1 MSCTRYRQLIS
12 RYVDDE
18 VTPRQRQELLAH
30 VEHCSDC
37 AAWLAR
43 ARQTDVL
50 LKSVK
55 NTGPSDSVRQ
65 AILSQLHTV
74 APKIESSKQG
84 TPTSKQNATVRHS
97 PLRALM
103 SAFLLRFDPSPRRI
117 FFGSATALVV
127 TVGLL
132 YWLNVLPPVWD
143 YNKLGFE
150 VQDQSDSLSSTPI
163 PIRAVSGNYGAD
175 GAMAVPNLTLTEPE
189 AGAQI
194 SLLTQPLVIRFDQPM
209 ARSSVE
215 DALSIVP
222 PVAGQIAWDADNE
235 LRWTPTGTGLLRG
248 ITYTVTLSDSA
259 LSQSGAALPR
269 PATWSFH
276 TSDAHTVTASVPDG
290 ASVRPLASFA
300 LRFDAPMVEESAQS
314 AVSFRTSASG
324 ASENVPATLTWDT
337 AGKLLTVTPLKP
349 LPTGNLSL
357 AVGAQAV
364 TRAGDTLGRSFEFR
378 YHTSLPSLRLRML
391 DTRIATA
398 HTGAPISLRYDATG
412 PEQVFFDVYS
422 FPAEKLADLSAQA
435 SEWPQPIP
443 VAFPG
448 NLPLVATA
456 SSNFAADN
464 GVAHISSL
472 PAGIYLVVAHAPS
485 SAGDSNLTDWQ
496 LMLVG
501 NGSLV
506 STGPGLPLWAV
517 NDAGHSWE
525 GAEISFYSPDGK
537 LLDKGLTNVA
547 GLLLPSA
554 SVQGATLAIARDP
567 FGRIAPLV
575 LGPSSTWAGT
585 TAAASN
591 VDLPATIVTDR
602 QSYPA
607 GITINFRSILTPHSS
622 QRGLNAA
629 LPTRSDNSGNV
640 AVQFL
645 TPQGCVVSALSLKPD
660 GSQGV
665 SGTFPVAS
673 TSLPGTYTIR
683 VRQGSLSHDFP
694 VAVLPAR
701 SDSLSVAIL
710 PTFEAQTGSA
720 GITYTVSVLGTNGN
734 PASAALITTTLR
746 IEGDTW
752 ASSPVTA
759 TTDAN
764 GIAVLSLS
772 LPSWFDRFNEPAIYL
787 HADAGSGG
795 LQGSDDLPLDF
806 TSQANTASGQTQIV
820 APDLNVAVI
829 ARPLPTPDQQE
840 SPPLNTGFLVRA
852 VLLDPS
858 IEGGDT
864 LLLAQ
869 APSGERLSYPLNLF
883 SKPGGDA
890 TFVLPRRF
898 AGGTIRVF
906 SASSPSGRVLS
917 LLPSGSASAELHLR
931 APISAT
937 AASAI
942 PVALTLN
949 DADGVSLEG
958 HASLAWRRVSGVAS
972 NRPLDWQ
979 AAVVL
984 TSAGAVTT
992 TLQTPSE
999 TGLWY
1004 LMSESVTGDG
1014 VARGFAAVR
1023 VLPRVWVQ
1031 LPPAADVQ
1039 AGNSINF
1046 SVRVHN
1052 PSTATA
1058 YPTLQAAPRGDLQ
1071 LSGDTTHG
1079 VTVSAGG
1086 WADVAWQASQLR
1098 TGDSGVVLSFSDI
1111 PAMMATWPLPITF
1124 TPNSQISTTYTA
1136 GVLSGER
1143 TVGVSVPW
1151 GLNNAGVSMEIR
1163 ASTSLLPA
1171 LGGITRDL
1179 LSQWAPSSD
1188 GVSLAAARLGTGG
1201 AVASA
1206 YTHAGAN
1213 VPSSLLLSSVQRS
1226 VILQQLYSSQHADG
1240 SWSSDLDVSGPGTL
1254 RETAAVLLAFQ
1265 RARTFPSGGDGALQP
1280 DQSVLDRAVA
1290 YLTAEL
1296 TRPLPASPAT
1306 SVLEERTFSLYVLSL
1321 YAPVAPDWMRPML
1334 AYAPTD
1340 PTGTSPSLSI
1350 DGLGWLALAFYQ
1362 SGNSADARTLL
1373 DATIRSQPDIA
1384 TGPSAPFLLALLR
1397 AGNVPGAQGQTAV
1410 SPSQIATA
1418 LMETRAGSG
1427 WRTTLDTADTL
1438 VALALYSTVEDE
1450 RPRTEPPSILLDD
1463 HAVQPSSSPDN
1474 PAEVSFV
1481 LSGAELHAGTNWL
1494 KLRSPIS
1501 GQTIYYSLT
1510 LIASR

>member
-74 APKIESSKQG
+74 APKAESSKQN
-84 TPTSKQNATVRHS
+84 TSATKQNTTVHRS
-97 PLRALM
+97 PLRALI
-103 SAFLLRFDPSPRRI
+103 SALLLRFDPSPRRI
-117 FFGSATALVV
+117 IFGSASALVA
-127 TVGLL
+127 TLCLL
-132 YWLNVLPPVWD
+132 NWLNVLPPVWN

-175 GAMAVPNLTLTEPE
+175 SAMAAPNLTLVEP
-189 AGAQI
+189 ATGAQV

-269 PATWSFH
+269 PAVWSFH
-276 TSDAHTVTASVPDG
+276 TADAHTVTASVPDG
-290 ASVRPLASFA
+290 ASVRPLASFT

-324 ASENVPATLTWDT
+324 SFEDVPATFMWDT

-349 LPTGNLSL
+349 LPEGDLSL

-364 TRAGDTLGRSFEFR
+364 TRAGDTLGRSFEFS
-378 YHTSLPSLRLRML
+378 YHATLPASRLHLL

-398 HTGAPISLRYDATG
+398 HTGTPISLRYDASG

-422 FPAEKLADLSAQA
+422 FPAEKLSDLAAQS
-435 SEWPQPIP
+435 SEWPEPLP
-443 VAFPG
+443 AAFPG
-448 NLPLVATA
+448 NLPLVATV

-472 PAGIYLVVAHAPS
+472 PAGIYLLVAHASS
-485 SAGDSNLTDWQ
+485 SAGNPNLTDWQ

-537 LLDKGLTNVA
+537 LLDKGLTNAA
-547 GLLLPSA
+547 GLLLPGT
-554 SVQGATLAIARDP
+554 SVQGAALAIARDP

-575 LGPSSTWAGT
+575 LRSSSTRAGT
-585 TAAASN
+585 STAVGNA
-591 VDLPATIVTDR
+591 DLPATIVTDR
-602 QSYPA
+602 PSYPA
-607 GITINFRSILTPHSS
+607 GTMINFRSILMQHPS
-622 QRGLNAA
+622 QSGPNDT
-629 LPTRSDNSGNV
+629 LPTGADNNGNV

-645 TPQGCVVSALSLKPD
+645 TPQGCVVAALSLKPD

-673 TSLPGTYTIR
+673 TSLPGVYTIR

-694 VAVLPAR
+694 VDVLPSR

-710 PTFEAQTGSA
+710 PTAEAQTSST
-720 GITYTVSVLGTNGN
+720 GITYTVSVLGANGN
-734 PASAALITTTLR
+734 PASATLITATLR

-752 ASSPVTA
+752 ASLPVTA

-764 GIAVLSLS
+764 GMAVLSLP

-787 HADAGSGG
+787 HAAAGVDG

-820 APDLNVAVI
+820 APDLNVAVV

-858 IEGGDT
+858 IESGDI

-869 APSGERLSYPLNLF
+869 APSGERLSYPLDLF

-906 SASSPSGRVLS
+906 SATSPSGRVLS
-917 LLPSGSASAELHLR
+917 LLPVGNASAELRVR

-942 PVALTLN
+942 PVALTLS
-949 DADGVSLEG
+949 DADGISLQG

-972 NRPLDWQ
+972 DRPLDWQ

-984 TSAGAVTT
+984 TSTGGVTT

-999 TGLWY
+999 PGLWY
-1004 LMSESVTGDG
+1004 LMSESVTADG

-1023 VLPRVWVQ
+1023 VLPGVWVQ
-1031 LPPAADVQ
+1031 LPPAPDVR
-1039 AGNSINF
+1039 AGNSISF

-1052 PSTATA
+1052 PGAIDA

-1071 LSGDTTHG
+1071 LSGDASRS
-1079 VTVSAGG
+1079 VTVSAVG
-1086 WADVAWQASQLR
+1086 WTDVGWQASQLR
-1098 TGDSGVVLSFSDI
+1098 AGGSSVVLSFSDNSGML
-1111 PAMMATWPLPITF
+1111 ASWPLPITF
-1124 TPNSQISTTYTA
+1124 TPNSETSTTYTA

-1179 LSQWAPSSD
+1179 LSRWAPPED
-1188 GVSLAAARLGTGG
+1188 GVSLAAARLGASG

-1206 YTHAGAN
+1206 YTHAGAT

-1240 SWSSDLDVSGPGTL
+1240 SWSSDLDPSGPGSL

-1265 RARTFPSGGDGALQP
+1265 RARSFPSGGDAALQP
-1280 DQSVLDRAVA
+1280 EQSVLDRAVA
-1290 YLTAEL
+1290 YLAAGL
-1296 TRPLPASPAT
+1296 SRPLPASPAA
-1306 SVLEERTFSLYVLSL
+1306 SVLEERAFSLYVLSL
-1321 YAPVAPDWMRPML
+1321 YVPVAPDWLQPML
-1334 AYAPTD
+1334 AYVISDPMGAAPSFST
-1340 PTGTSPSLSI
+1340 

-1362 SGNSADARTLL
+1362 SGNTADARALL
-1373 DATIRSQPDIA
+1373 DAVLRSRPSIA
-1384 TGPSAPFLLALLR
+1384 TEPSAPFLLALLR
-1397 AGNVPGAQGQTAV
+1397 ADNAPGAQGQTTV
-1410 SPSQIATA
+1410 SPSQIVTA
-1418 LMETRAGSG
+1418 LMEARAGSG

-1463 HAVQPSSSPDN
+1463 HAIQPSSSPDN

-1481 LSGAELHAGTNWL
+1481 LSGDDLHAGTNWL
-1494 KLRSPIS
+1494 KLRSPVS
-1501 GQTIYYSLT
+1501 GQTVYYSLT

>member
-74 APKIESSKQG
+74 APKVEGSN
-84 TPTSKQNATVRHS
+84 QNASANKENKAVHRS
-97 PLRALM
+97 PLRALV
-103 SAFLLRFDPSPRRI
+103 SALLLRFDPSPRRI
-117 FFGSATALVV
+117 FFGSATALIA
-127 TVGLL
+127 TLCLL
-132 YWLNVLPPVWD
+132 YGLNVLPPIWT

-163 PIRAVSGNYGAD
+163 PIRAVSGNYGAE
-175 GAMAVPNLTLTEPE
+175 GAMAAPNLTLMEPA

-222 PVAGQIAWDADNE
+222 PAAGQIAWDADNE
-235 LRWTPTGTGLLRG
+235 LRWTPTGAGLLRG

-259 LSQSGAALPR
+259 LSQSGAALPK
-269 PATWSFH
+269 PVTWSFH
-276 TSDAHTVTASVPDG
+276 TSDAHTVTSSVPDG
-290 ASVRPLASFA
+290 ASVRSLASFA
-300 LRFDAPMVEESAQS
+300 LHFDAPMVEESAQS
-314 AVSFRTSASG
+314 AVSFRTWASG
-324 ASENVPATLTWDT
+324 SFENVPATFVWDT
-337 AGKLLTVTPLKP
+337 GGRLLTVTPVKP
-349 LPTGNLSL
+349 LPEGDVSL

-378 YHTSLPSLRLRML
+378 YHTALPALRLHLL
-391 DTRIATA
+391 DNRIATA
-398 HTGAPISLRYDATG
+398 HTGISISLRYDASG
-412 PEQVFFDVYS
+412 AEQVFFDVYS
-422 FPAEKLADLSAQA
+422 FPAEKLSDLAAQS
-435 SEWPQPIP
+435 SEWPQPLP
-443 VAFPG
+443 AAFPG
-448 NLPLVATA
+448 NLPLVATV
-456 SSNFAADN
+456 SSNLAADD
-464 GVAHISSL
+464 GVARISSL
-472 PAGIYLVVAHAPS
+472 PAGIYLVVAHVPS
-485 SAGDSNLTDWQ
+485 SAGNPNLTDWQ

-525 GAEISFYSPDGK
+525 GAEISFYSPEGK
-537 LLDKGLTNVA
+537 LLDKGLTNAA
-547 GLLLPSA
+547 GLLLPGT

-575 LGPSSTWAGT
+575 LRSSSTWAGT
-585 TAAASN
+585 TPPIGSAE
-591 VDLPATIVTDR
+591 LPATIVTDR
-602 QSYPA
+602 QSYQA
-607 GITINFRSILTPHSS
+607 GTTINFRSILTSHSS
-622 QRGLNAA
+622 QGGLNGA
-629 LPTRSDNSGNV
+629 LPTGADSSGNV
-640 AVQFL
+640 TVQFL
-645 TPQGCVVSALSLKPD
+645 TPQGCLVSTLSLKPD

-673 TSLPGTYTIR
+673 TSLPGVYTIR
-683 VRQGSLSHDFP
+683 LRQGSLSHDFP
-694 VAVLPAR
+694 VAVLPSR

-710 PTFEAQTGSA
+710 PTAEAQTGSA
-720 GITYTVSVLGTNGN
+720 DITYTVSVLGTNGN
-734 PASAALITTTLR
+734 PASAALITATLR
-746 IEGDTW
+746 IEGDKW

-759 TTDAN
+759 TTDTN
-764 GIAVLSLS
+764 GMAVLSLP
-772 LPSWFDRFNEPAIYL
+772 LPPWFDRFNEPGIYL
-787 HADAGSGG
+787 HADAGFDG

-829 ARPLPTPDQQE
+829 ARPMPTPDQQE

-858 IEGGDT
+858 VEGGDI

-869 APSGERLSYPLNLF
+869 APSGERLSYPLDLF

-890 TFVLPRRF
+890 TFVLPHRF

-906 SASSPSGRVLS
+906 SASSSSGRVLS
-917 LLPSGSASAELHLR
+917 LLPAGSASAELHMR

-937 AASAI
+937 AGSAI
-942 PVALTLN
+942 PVVLTLS
-949 DADGVSLEG
+949 DADGISLQG

-972 NRPLDWQ
+972 DRPLDWQ
-979 AAVVL
+979 AAIVL
-984 TSAGAVTT
+984 TSTGAVTT

-999 TGLWY
+999 PGLWY
-1004 LMSESVTGDG
+1004 LMSESVTADG
-1014 VARGFAAVR
+1014 VARGFVTVR
-1023 VLPRVWVQ
+1023 VLPGVWVQ
-1031 LPPAADVQ
+1031 LPPAPDVQ
-1039 AGNSINF
+1039 AGNSIYF
-1046 SVRVHN
+1046 SVRLHN
-1052 PSTATA
+1052 PGATTA

-1071 LSGDTTHG
+1071 LSGDTTHS
-1079 VTVSAGG
+1079 VTLGAGG
-1086 WADVAWQASQLR
+1086 WSDVGWQASQLR
-1098 TGDSGVVLSFSDI
+1098 TGSSGVVLSFSDNSDVF
-1111 PAMMATWPLPITF
+1111 ASWPLPITF
-1124 TPNSQISTTYTA
+1124 TPNSQTSTTYTA

-1151 GLNNAGVSMEIR
+1151 GLNNSGVSMEIR

-1179 LSQWAPSSD
+1179 LSQWAPSAD
-1188 GVSLAAARLGTGG
+1188 GVSLAAARLGAGG

-1206 YTHAGAN
+1206 YTHAGAA

-1240 SWSSDLDVSGPGTL
+1240 SWSSDLDASGPGTL

-1265 RARTFPSGGDGALQP
+1265 RARTFPSGEDAALQP
-1280 DQSVLDRAVA
+1280 DQTVLDRAVA

-1296 TRPLPASPAT
+1296 SRPLPASPAT
-1306 SVLEERTFSLYVLSL
+1306 SVLEERAFSLYVLSL
-1321 YAPVAPDWMRPML
+1321 YAPIAPDWLRPML
-1334 AYAPTD
+1334 AYALSD
-1340 PTGTSPSLSI
+1340 PTGAPPSLST

-1362 SGNSADARTLL
+1362 SGDAADARALL
-1373 DATIRSQPDIA
+1373 DAAIRGQPNIA
-1384 TGPSAPFLLALLR
+1384 AEPSAPFLLALLR
-1397 AGNVPGAQGQTAV
+1397 AGNAPGAQGQTTV
-1410 SPSQIATA
+1410 SPSQIVTA
-1418 LMETRAGSG
+1418 LMEARAGSG
-1427 WRTTLDTADTL
+1427 WHTTLDTANTL
-1438 VALALYSTVEDE
+1438 VALALYSTVENE

-1481 LSGAELHAGTNWL
+1481 LSGDDLHAGTNWL